1 MRQCIGDPNEPLTN
15 RLERVRNALLE
26 DHKEPV
32 VDPNVVKRINE
43 LDDELNAQFLN
54 G

>member
-15 RLERVRNALLE
+15 RLERVRSALLKE
-26 DHKEPV
+26 HKEPA
-32 VDPNVVKRINE
+32 VDANVVKRING
-43 LDDELNAQFLN
+43 LDDELDAQFLH